1 MNDEE
6 RENLI
11 ENVLSNLT
19 QEDIKF
25 YNNILIEL
33 TNKNHPFE
41 DNELYDLFDKLDI
54 EGTNSIKFQKI
65 INLLCLL
72 RTEVNSFYVDKI
84 ITEFSKEKADEI
96 SRDNFVSKM
105 KIGMTIN
112 DQNIGEVEDIF
123 NILDTD
129 HDGVLGYQDI
139 NTIMNALGEDMF
151 DDATSKSLITLFKNK
166 DITQYD
172 GITIE
177 KFKELFQNEP

>member
-1 MNDEE
+1 
-6 RENLI
+6 
-11 ENVLSNLT
+11 
-19 QEDIKF
+19 
-25 YNNILIEL
+25 
-33 TNKNHPFE
+33 
-41 DNELYDLFDKLDI
+41 
-54 EGTNSIKFQKI
+54 
-65 INLLCLL
+65 
-72 RTEVNSFYVDKI
+72 
-84 ITEFSKEKADEI
+84 
-96 SRDNFVSKM
+96 
-105 KIGMTIN
+105 MTIN